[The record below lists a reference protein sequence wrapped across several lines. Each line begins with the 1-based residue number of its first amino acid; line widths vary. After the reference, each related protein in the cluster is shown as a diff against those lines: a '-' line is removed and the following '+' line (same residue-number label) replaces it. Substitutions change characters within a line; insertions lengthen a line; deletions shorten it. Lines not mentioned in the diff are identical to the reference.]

1 MMARSSTSSAEVR
14 SDQVRQEYMMGPTRR
29 RPSRASS
36 RAFTLVELLVVLG
49 IIATLISILMP
60 ALRRA
65 RNQAAKVNCMSQ
77 LREIGMAVTMYAQQ
91 YKGWIPQTF
100 GISDPPG
107 PQTVPVETG
116 WLWRANVLRDKDV
129 WICPIDPRRGTD
141 LQYSYTYNGRM
152 LVPAANAMDA
162 NPSVLPP
169 PHLRRIT
176 SYRDPSNCL
185 TFAEENTRLG
195 NGTYLINDAYFIYD
209 DVSDDRHMGK
219 ACCVYLDGH
228 AGEMPKKI
236 RLYGSKEWGYCR

>member
-1 MMARSSTSSAEVR
+1 
-14 SDQVRQEYMMGPTRR
+14 MGLTRR
-29 RPSRASS
+29 SAVRVSS

-91 YKGWIPQTF
+91 YKGWIPQTY

-129 WICPIDPRRGTD
+129 WICPVDPRRGTD

-152 LVPAANAMDA
+152 LVPAANAIDV
-162 NPSVLPP
+162 NPVILPA

-185 TFAEENTRLG
+185 TFGEENTTAK

-209 DVSDDRHMGK
+209 DVSDNRHMGE

-228 AGEMPKKI
+228 AGEMPKQIK
-236 RLYGSKEWGYCR
+236 LYQNKEWGYCR